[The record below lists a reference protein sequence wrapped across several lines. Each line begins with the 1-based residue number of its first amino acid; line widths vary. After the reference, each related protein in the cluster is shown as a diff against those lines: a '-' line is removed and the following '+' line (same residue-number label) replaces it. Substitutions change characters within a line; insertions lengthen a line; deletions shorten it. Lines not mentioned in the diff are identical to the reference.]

1 MALGGLPS
9 TVTNESILRILVPV
23 KIRCHNWMSGFVKHN
38 FDIATEAV
46 TKAMRNVRVTR

>member
-9 TVTNESILRILVPV
+9 TAKNESVLKILVPV
-23 KIRCHNWMSGFVKHN
+23 KIRCHNWMSGLVKHN
-38 FDIATEAV
+38 FDITTEAV